1 MKINEIIRRMSFLQ
15 LVPLKSDEGTPLAN
29 KTKVKIILNLVAY
42 EKAVDDFN
50 KDMQGIY
57 SKLKPEG
64 YDEHA
69 FARVNELEKKK
80 DITEAEKKELES
92 IKQSEEYLSFAEAKK
107 TLLKEYEEARAS
119 AAEGNDYNVSERAFT
134 DEDLVSIAD
143 VIPSDKEFSIGRN
156 ESGEIQ
162 VNGIT
167 VLAEIGRIFII

>member
-1 MKINEIIRRMSFLQ
+1 MSFLQ

-64 YDEHA
+64 YDAQA
-69 FARVNELEKKK
+69 FPRVTELEKKEN
-80 DITEAEKKELES
+80 ISNEEKQELES

-167 VLAEIGRIFII
+167 VLAEIGRIFLI

>member
-1 MKINEIIRRMSFLQ
+1 MQNENQRNHQTHEFLQ

-69 FARVNELEKKK
+69 FARVNELEKKT
-80 DITEAEKKELES
+80 DITEAEKKSLS
-92 IKQSEEYLSFAEAKK
+92 QSSRAKNISLCRCEKDVAERVRGSKGK
-107 TLLKEYEEARAS
+107 CR
-119 AAEGNDYNVSERAFT
+119 R
-134 DEDLVSIAD
+134 
-143 VIPSDKEFSIGRN
+143 R
-156 ESGEIQ
+156 Q
-162 VNGIT
+162 
-167 VLAEIGRIFII
+167 